1 MISLFFKLCFLFVVN
16 IYITMD
22 DMGYASAISEGISLT
37 RSVAEH
43 NESIRQNNQ
52 LLTQAYTKT
61 LDDDKS
67 KAEEDKAIHGGE
79 DIYGG
84 GTALATI
91 AQGYSKVKEAGGFIP
106 AFKADAQAVA
116 DKFQGAKEFIS
127 SKIGVNPNVGDTAES
142 AVAETKTVTQIQPF
156 ELPPG
161 APTLR
166 PKNQIFEQQRQAD
179 IIEAKRR

>member
-1 MISLFFKLCFLFVVN
+1 MICLFFKLWFLFVVN

-61 LDDDKS
+61 LDDDKD

-79 DIYGG
+79 DAYGSA
-84 GTALATI
+84 TALATR
-91 AQGYSKVKEAGGFIP
+91 S
-106 AFKADAQAVA
+106 
-116 DKFQGAKEFIS
+116 
-127 SKIGVNPNVGDTAES
+127 
-142 AVAETKTVTQIQPF
+142 
-156 ELPPG
+156 
-161 APTLR
+161 
-166 PKNQIFEQQRQAD
+166 
-179 IIEAKRR
+179 